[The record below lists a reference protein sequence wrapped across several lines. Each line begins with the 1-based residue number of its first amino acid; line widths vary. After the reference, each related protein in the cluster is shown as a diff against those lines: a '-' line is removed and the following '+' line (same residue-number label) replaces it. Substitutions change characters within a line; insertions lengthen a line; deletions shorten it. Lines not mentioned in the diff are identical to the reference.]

1 VLDGRITGAG
11 ILGTAAPADH
21 LATVLFRRGMR
32 KNLAALKQLAEH
44 RS

>member
-21 LATVLFRRGMR
+21 LATRLFKRGMR
-32 KNLAALKQLAEH
+32 KNLATLKQLAET